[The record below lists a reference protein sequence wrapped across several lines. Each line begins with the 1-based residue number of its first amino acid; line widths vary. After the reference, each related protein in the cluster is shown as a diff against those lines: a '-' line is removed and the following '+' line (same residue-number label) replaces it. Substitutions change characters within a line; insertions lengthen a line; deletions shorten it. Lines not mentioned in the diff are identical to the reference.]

1 MSGFLRGFPRSCP
14 AYFWRGDVLKYASP
28 YTAGQAV
35 ENPCLSRHSPFLR
48 ATADAA
54 PAKMS
59 GIPHLIYKLKVLSFS
74 SKKYLIYELDTQR
87 VHFGQGQSN

>member
-1 MSGFLRGFPRSCP
+1 MAIFPMSGVLRGFPPSTYRRTPRAKTLACP
-14 AYFWRGDVLKYASP
+14 AIALF
-28 YTAGQAV
+28 
-35 ENPCLSRHSPFLR
+35 R

-59 GIPHLIYKLKVLSFS
+59 GISHLIYKWKVLSFS

-87 VHFGQGQSN
+87 VHCVFVDGH